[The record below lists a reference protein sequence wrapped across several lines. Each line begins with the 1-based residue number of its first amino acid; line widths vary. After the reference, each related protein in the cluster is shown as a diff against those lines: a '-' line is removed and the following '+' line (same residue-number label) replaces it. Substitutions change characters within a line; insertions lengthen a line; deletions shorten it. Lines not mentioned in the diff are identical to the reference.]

1 MDWFSWLSKTSL
13 NPPVIYEYGLAF
25 ARNEL
30 QYEDIAYFNH
40 EFLQSM
46 GITVA
51 KHRLEI
57 LKVAKKENGG
67 NPRSLSR
74 LFLAITKTKKSFGK
88 YITRF
93 VFHDDMSSK
102 DLPDHHYQNRVR
114 YQEPWKGALLRKQ
127 RSGEEIRD
135 NGPGLKN
142 RALALSG
149 PLDYRVHERLMSNN
163 NTTKSLKLSGPLE
176 GKLHE
181 RLMYPNRSPKLSGPG
196 PINGWAPA
204 PERLM
209 ITATK
214 SPRLSGPLD
223 GRVHDRIFVATTKS
237 PKMSG
242 PLDGRPLSPK
252 LCTPY
257 EEEKVEIDEFDDHS
271 LWTALFQDM
280 KPT

>member
-1 MDWFSWLSKTSL
+1 MDWFSWLSKTGL
-13 NPPVIYEYGLAF
+13 DPPLIYEYGLAF

-74 LFLAITKTKKSFGK
+74 LFLALSKTKKSFGK
-88 YITRF
+88 YISKL
-93 VFHDDMSSK
+93 VFQDDMSSK
-102 DLPDHHYQNRVR
+102 DLPDHHYRER
-114 YQEPWKGALLRKQ
+114 YQEHWRGALLRKQ
-127 RSGEEIRD
+127 RSGDEMRD

-149 PLDYRVHERLMSNN
+149 PLDSRVHERLISN
-163 NTTKSLKLSGPLE
+163 TKSLKLSGPLD

-181 RLMYPNRSPKLSGPG
+181 RLMYPNRSPKLTGSGPL
-196 PINGWAPA
+196 NGSAPL

-209 ITATK
+209 ISTTR

-223 GRVHDRIFVATTKS
+223 VRVHDRIFVTTTKS

-242 PLDGRPLSPK
+242 PLDGRVLSPK
-252 LCTPY
+252 FCTPY
-257 EEEKVEIDEFDDHS
+257 EKEKADVDEFDDHS
-271 LWTALFQDM
+271 LWTTLFHDM